1 MASAAATEECVVSF
15 IGALIGYALT
25 LFIVL
30 LIARLVLDW
39 AGVAAAG
46 PPWVNRARALTH
58 AGTEPVIAPVRR
70 VLPPVRAGGLSID
83 LAFTAVFVGVLIL
96 RSIAFSL

>member
-1 MASAAATEECVVSF
+1 MSL
-15 IGALIGYALT
+15 IGILLGYALT
-25 LFIVL
+25 AFILL

-39 AGVAAAG
+39 AGVVARS
-46 PPWVNRARALTH
+46 PHWVSRARALTH

-70 VLPPVRAGGLSID
+70 VLRPVRAGGLSID
-83 LAFTAVFVGVLIL
+83 LAFTVVFVAALIL